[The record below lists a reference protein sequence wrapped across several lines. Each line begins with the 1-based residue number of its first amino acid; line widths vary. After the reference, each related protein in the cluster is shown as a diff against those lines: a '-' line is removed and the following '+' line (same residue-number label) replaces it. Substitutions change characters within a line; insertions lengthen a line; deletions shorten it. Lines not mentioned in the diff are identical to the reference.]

1 MNEEQ
6 LERSLQSVGMA
17 CFVKYFHEFSDIK
30 SNRADLIELLKRNEG
45 YKESGCK
52 TRVSQS
58 SRIVKAERAK
68 DALRIISK
76 SAGVPEEVSARA
88 RQLMQSL

>member
-1 MNEEQ
+1 MDDMQ

-17 CFVKYFHEFSDIK
+17 CFVKYFHKFSDH
-30 SNRADLIELLKRNEG
+30 RLGRDDLIELLMRNEG

-58 SRIVKAERAK
+58 RRIINSGKAI
-68 DALRIISK
+68 DALRIVSE
-76 SAGVPEEVSARA
+76 AERVPVKIADEAKRIMRSF
-88 RQLMQSL
+88 